1 MLPLVRFSVRPG
13 VHCAKTLAVGRHTER
28 SPLTSVRR
36 VSDGHQHAV
45 VRDRGDA
52 DDNARRGGVGETAT
66 GRDRALA
73 IGRALAARRR
83 VSQTHQR
90 LALVLSA
97 VIFVVATIVAVRNL
111 PPIDGDIRW
120 GFFVAVGLIGAP
132 ARAWV
137 TGAEFGVLAHLTG
150 HAVGRIERLRVALVG
165 IAANLLPIPGSVL
178 VRAQV
183 LRRRGATLRSIGWA
197 TAVTG
202 AMWAGTTALV
212 AGVLLGAL
220 SEQRLL
226 GTLLATAGAS
236 LCAGVTAAILRRRA
250 LSGARRHALSLFFVE
265 VLFIAIGGFRLWGIM
280 TGLGYDVGIEQATAL
295 TIAGV
300 VTTAVGFAPGG
311 WGVRELTA
319 AAISPIVGL
328 PASVGLLAAALNRL
342 IEMIV
347 LAPASVGMLM
357 HPERV
362 EEQLSPES

>member
-1 MLPLVRFSVRPG
+1 MRL
-13 VHCAKTLAVGRHTER
+13 
-28 SPLTSVRR
+28 
-36 VSDGHQHAV
+36 VSDGHQHAA
-45 VRDRGDA
+45 VRDRGGA
-52 DDNARRGGVGETAT
+52 HGNAGGGGVGETAS
-66 GRDRALA
+66 GRDRVLA
-73 IGRALAARRR
+73 IGRALAARRHA
-83 VSQTHQR
+83 SHTHRR

-97 VIFVVATIVAVRNL
+97 VIFVVATIVAIRTL

-132 ARAWV
+132 ARTWV
-137 TGAEFGVLAHLTG
+137 TGAEFGALAHLTG
-150 HAVGRIERLRVALVG
+150 HAVGQIERLRVALVG

-202 AMWAGTTALV
+202 AMWVGTTALV

-226 GTLLATAGAS
+226 GTVLASAGAG
-236 LCAGVTAAILRRRA
+236 LCAGVVATILRRRA
-250 LSGARRHALSLFFVE
+250 LAARRRHALSLFVVE

-280 TGLGYDVGIEQATAL
+280 IGLGYDVGIEQATAL

-319 AAISPIVGL
+319 AAISPLVGL

-342 IEMIV
+342 IEMVV
-347 LAPASVGMLM
+347 LAPVTVGMLM

-362 EEQLSPES
+362 EEQLSSES